1 MRIFRNRVIGA
12 SMLAVALVAAACS
25 SGDDSSQQDGTP
37 IVIGSA
43 NFGESELIAEIYA
56 QKLEAEGFTVERKF
70 NTGSR
75 EIYATALESGEIHLV
90 PEYVGSAL
98 SYLGGTPTSDT
109 DATTTDLIAAWES
122 AGVTVL
128 EPAPAQDKNGFVVTS
143 EMADS
148 LGLVKVSDLSG
159 ANGTLVLGGPP
170 ECPEREFCL
179 IGLETV
185 YGLTFVEFKP
195 LDAGGPLTVE
205 ALKAGAD
212 NGGIDVGLLF
222 TTDGVITSEGFVLLE
237 DDEGLQPAENVI
249 PATAIVIVDEYGSA
263 YTDAL
268 NEISAALT
276 TEALTRM
283 NQAVGYDGEDLVE
296 VATQWL
302 TDNGLLG

>member
-12 SMLAVALVAAACS
+12 TLLAVALVASACS
-25 SGDDSSQQDGTP
+25 SGDDSGSKDGTT

-43 NFGESELIAEIYA
+43 NFGESELVAEIYA

-70 NTGSR
+70 NVGNR
-75 EIYATALESGEIHLV
+75 EIYAPALESGEILLV

-109 DATTTDLIAAWES
+109 ESTTNDLAAAWES

-128 EPAPAQDKNGFVVTS
+128 DPAPAQDKNGFVVTS
-143 EMADS
+143 ETAAA
-148 LGLVKVSDLSG
+148 LGLSSVSDLAS

-179 IGLETV
+179 IGLESV
-185 YGLTFVEFKP
+185 YGLTFAEFKP
-195 LDAGGPLTVE
+195 LDVGGPLTVE
-205 ALKAGAD
+205 ALKAGAGS
-212 NGGIDVGLLF
+212 GGIDVGLLF
-222 TTDGVITSEGFVLLE
+222 TTDGVITSEGFVLLN
-237 DDEGLQPAENVI
+237 DDMGLQPAENII
-249 PATAIVIVDEYGSA
+249 PATSTDLVDEYGSD

-268 NEISAALT
+268 NAVSAALT
-276 TEALTRM
+276 TEELTRM

-296 VATQWL
+296 VASQWL
-302 TDNGLLG
+302 EDNGLSG

>member
-12 SMLAVALVAAACS
+12 MIVAVALVAAACS
-25 SGDDSSQQDGTP
+25 SGDDSSSKDGTT
-37 IVIGSA
+37 IIIGSA
-43 NFGESELIAEIYA
+43 NFGESELVAEIYA

-75 EIYATALESGEIHLV
+75 EIYATALEAGEIHLV

-98 SYLGGTPTSDT
+98 SYLGGEPTSNT
-109 DATTTDLIAAWES
+109 DTTTSDLAAQWES
-122 AGVTVL
+122 AGVSVL

-143 EMADS
+143 ATADS

-159 ANGTLVLGGPP
+159 SNGTLVLGGPP
-170 ECPEREFCL
+170 ECPDREFCL

-195 LDAGGPLTVE
+195 LDVGGPLTVE
-205 ALKAGAD
+205 ALKAGAAS
-212 NGGIDVGLLF
+212 GGIDVGLLF
-222 TTDGVITSEGFVLLE
+222 TTDGVITSEGFVLL
-237 DDEGLQPAENVI
+237 DDDQGLQPAENLI
-249 PATAIVIVDEYGSA
+249 PATSTAIVDEYGSA

-268 NEISAALT
+268 NAVSAALT

-302 TDNGLLG
+302 TDNGLIG

>member
-12 SMLAVALVAAACS
+12 TLLAVALVASACS
-25 SGDDSSQQDGTP
+25 SGDDSGSKDGTT

-43 NFGESELIAEIYA
+43 NFGESELVAEIYA

-70 NTGSR
+70 NVGNR
-75 EIYATALESGEIHLV
+75 EIYAPALESGEILLV

-109 DATTTDLIAAWES
+109 ESTTSDLASAWES

-128 EPAPAQDKNGFVVTS
+128 DPAPAQDKNGFVVTS
-143 EMADS
+143 ETAAA
-148 LGLVKVSDLSG
+148 LGLSTVSELAS

-179 IGLETV
+179 IGLESV
-185 YGLTFVEFKP
+185 YGLTFAEFKP
-195 LDAGGPLTVE
+195 LDVGGPLTVE

-222 TTDGVITSEGFVLLE
+222 TTDGVITSEGFVLLN
-237 DDEGLQPAENVI
+237 DDMGLQPAENII
-249 PATAIVIVDEYGSA
+249 PATSTDLVEEYGSD

-268 NEISAALT
+268 NAVSAALT
-276 TEALTRM
+276 TEELTRM

-296 VATQWL
+296 VASQWL
-302 TDNGLLG
+302 EDNGLTG